1 MRDLSKLFSD
11 KMLRSVLKQLEDA
24 FHYEYNGY
32 SMHQRYEEGYCGVV
46 DSVVKYYGLHD
57 MEWEEYG
64 FFFELIELNPNYQNE
79 EKIKVPKLGEFFVYY
94 DVSERQ
100 YVEYTYRNKVY
111 SYGGESMIRDQVNND
126 ENYYYYEGDIVNEDI
141 YDSNVIESSIAEIRE
156 IKK

>member
-1 MRDLSKLFSD
+1 MRDLSKQFSD
-11 KMLRSVLKQLEDA
+11 KMLRNVLKQLEDA

-32 SMHQRYEEGYCGVV
+32 SMHQRYEEGYCDIV
-46 DSVVKYYGLHD
+46 DDVVKYYGLHD

-79 EKIKVPKLGEFFVYY
+79 ETINVPKLGEFFVYH

-100 YVEYTYRNKVY
+100 YIEYTYRSKVY
-111 SYGGESMIRDQVNND
+111 SYGGKGMIMDQVNNMED
-126 ENYYYYEGDIVNEDI
+126 FSYYDGEIVNEEV
-141 YDSNVIESSIAEIRE
+141 YDSDTIESKLSDVRE

>member
-1 MRDLSKLFSD
+1 MRDLSKQFSD

-32 SMHQRYEEGYCGVV
+32 SQYQRYEEGYCDVV

-79 EKIKVPKLGEFFVYY
+79 ETINVPKLGEFFVYH

-100 YVEYTYRNKVY
+100 YIEYTYRSKVY
-111 SYGGESMIRDQVNND
+111 SYGGKGMVIDQVNNSED
-126 ENYYYYEGDIVNEDI
+126 YHYYDGEIVNEEV
-141 YDSNVIESSIAEIRE
+141 YDSDTIEAKISDVIE

>member
-1 MRDLSKLFSD
+1 MRDLSKQFSD

-32 SMHQRYEEGYCGVV
+32 SMHQRYEEGYCDVV

-79 EKIKVPKLGEFFVYY
+79 ETINVPKLGEFFVYH

-100 YVEYTYRNKVY
+100 YIEYTYRSKVY
-111 SYGGESMIRDQVNND
+111 SYGGKGMIRDQLNNMED
-126 ENYYYYEGDIVNEDI
+126 FSYYDGEIVNEEV
-141 YDSNVIESSIAEIRE
+141 YDSDTIESRLSDVIE

>member
-1 MRDLSKLFSD
+1 MRDLSKQFSD

-32 SMHQRYEEGYCGVV
+32 STHKRYEEGYCEIV
-46 DSVVKYYGLHD
+46 DDVVKYYGLHD

-79 EKIKVPKLGEFFVYY
+79 ENIKVPKLSEFFVYHE
-94 DVSERQ
+94 VSERQ
-100 YVEYTYRNKVY
+100 YVDYTYRNKVY
-111 SYGGESMIRDQVNND
+111 SYGGDSTIRDQLNND
-126 ENYYYYEGDIVNEDI
+126 ENFYYYEGAIVNEEV
-141 YDSNVIESSIAEIRE
+141 YDSDVIETRISDIQK

>member
-1 MRDLSKLFSD
+1 MRDLSKQFSD
-11 KMLRSVLKQLEDA
+11 KMLRTVLKQLEDA

-32 SMHQRYEEGYCGVV
+32 SIHQRYEEGYCDVV

-79 EKIKVPKLGEFFVYY
+79 ETINVPKLGEFFVYH

-100 YVEYTYRNKVY
+100 YIEYTYRSKVY
-111 SYGGESMIRDQVNND
+111 SYGGKGMIRDQLNNMED
-126 ENYYYYEGDIVNEDI
+126 FSYYDGEIVNEEV
-141 YDSNVIESSIAEIRE
+141 YDSDTIESRLSDVIE

>member
-11 KMLRSVLKQLEDA
+11 KMLRSVLKQLEDS

-32 SMHQRYEEGYCGVV
+32 SMHQRYEEGYCDVV

-79 EKIKVPKLGEFFVYY
+79 EKIKVPKLGEFFVYH
-94 DVSERQ
+94 DVSETQ